1 MNFDIRYLR
10 YRVRGR
16 TAAEWAALNE
26 VLLERELGLE
36 TDTRKFKFGDGRTA
50 WLDLEY
56 ANAGDASVTSV
67 NGQVGD
73 VELDAEAVGAATP
86 AEIAEAIA
94 SLKSYVDSRP
104 TGVHMPMVNG
114 DVPPTLIHDDLGNLI
129 YSQVE

>member
-16 TAAEWAALNE
+16 TAAEWAAINE
-26 VLLERELGLE
+26 VLLDRELGLE
-36 TDTRKFKFGDGRTA
+36 TDTRKFKFGDGLTP
-50 WLDLEY
+50 WSDLAY
-56 ANAGDASVTSV
+56 AGGGEGAVSSV

-73 VELDAEAVGAATP
+73 VELDAAAVGAATP
-86 AEIAEAIA
+86 AEVAEAIA
-94 SLKSYVDSRP
+94 ALKSYVDSRP
-104 TGVHMPMVNG
+104 TGVYMPMVNG